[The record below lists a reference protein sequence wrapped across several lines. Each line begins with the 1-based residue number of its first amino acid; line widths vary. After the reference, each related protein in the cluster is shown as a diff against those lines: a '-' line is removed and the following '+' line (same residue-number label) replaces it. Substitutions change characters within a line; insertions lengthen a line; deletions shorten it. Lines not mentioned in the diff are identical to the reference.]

1 MSRNTDRLDLRLVC
15 CAALIEVLGFLM
27 LQRHGLLD
35 LLAVFQYWMTI
46 L

>member
-1 MSRNTDRLDLRLVC
+1 MNPNTDRVDLRLVG
-15 CAALIEVLGFLM
+15 CAALIQLLGFLM

-35 LLAVFQYWMTI
+35 ILAVLQYWMAF